1 MKRSLFI
8 VYGVVAF
15 ILVLQVEGFAC
26 SCNPPTVGESEKSV
40 VSKARNRAQAV
51 FSGMALQIIT
61 DPAKEWV
68 TVKFRVERSWK
79 GSVSKEVNIVT
90 GAHDG
95 NCGIDF
101 KTGEKYLVY
110 ASRSSEGG
118 LETGMCDRTD
128 NLRNARK
135 DLKILG
141 KGKITSKS
149 ES

>member
-1 MKRSLFI
+1 MVTMRDAETGEQIWKFDYPFQYEDQYGYDNGPRCCPVI
-8 VYGVVAF
+8 HDGRVYTHG
-15 ILVLQVEGFAC
+15 VEG
-26 SCNPPTVGESEKSV
+26 VLH
-40 VSKARNRAQAV
+40 
-51 FSGMALQIIT
+51 AL
-61 DPAKEWV
+61 
-68 TVKFRVERSWK
+68 
-79 GSVSKEVNIVT
+79 
-90 GAHDG
+90 
-95 NCGIDF
+95 DF